1 MKSSRNTLFGL
12 EIYSYELYV
21 YMNIA
26 TCYTKFNEGE
36 HTLIFYKK
44 VLPLLKK
51 RWGWI
56 TNSKNLKY

>member
-12 EIYSYELYV
+12 KIYPYELYV

-51 RWGWI
+51 DEGELLISRI
-56 TNSKNLKY
+56 